1 MRMRRRTTER
11 RRRRGRRKRT
21 NITRR
26 TTTET
31 RRKEEK
37 DDEIKVFN
45 EKPRRHGHG
54 QSVYSM
60 PIPQPYP
67 TNTDCHSS
75 VLSHY
80 LAK

>member
-1 MRMRRRTTER
+1 MER
-11 RRRRGRRKRT
+11 
-21 NITRR
+21 
-26 TTTET
+26 

-37 DDEIKVFN
+37 DDEIKVFD

-54 QSVYSM
+54 QSVYSV